1 LNYIDNWEE
10 TKQRFMAWW
19 DRSGMDRPLM
29 KVTARKDGYQCRF
42 TRNPVFY
49 PVYTSGYKSPEDYFL
64 NVEKNVE
71 QYRNYFR
78 SHKLYA
84 ESFPNFD
91 VNLGAGSLALYLG
104 CEPEFAEYT
113 IWFKECIKDNW
124 NEVMPLKFNPENKW
138 WKKHLE
144 MIDKALELINGEF
157 PVGIPDI
164 VENVDILSA
173 MRGPQKFCYD
183 LIDEPDLM
191 FELLRQL
198 DDLYFRYYDDIYE
211 RVALKDGGS
220 VYTVFQIWGPGK
232 TAKVQCDFCAMMSPS
247 QFRDFVVPSMR
258 RQCKRLDSSIY
269 HLDGPDAIKHLDA
282 LMEIEELDA
291 VQWTPGAGKP
301 DGGDESWYPI
311 YDKVVDAGKA
321 LWIDIYQGSP
331 DVWFEKADKL
341 VKRYGSKYLYLLF
354 GEMDEREA
362 NDFLKKVA
370 KTWR

>member
-211 RVALKDGGS
+211 RVALTAPVTTPEPTIPELKS
-220 VYTVFQIWGPGK
+220 AIVKAKAFTIASALASTQIP
-232 TAKVQCDFCAMMSPS
+232 M
-247 QFRDFVVPSMR
+247 
-258 RQCKRLDSSIY
+258 
-269 HLDGPDAIKHLDA
+269 
-282 LMEIEELDA
+282 
-291 VQWTPGAGKP
+291 P
-301 DGGDESWYPI
+301 DGDGTVI
-311 YDKVVDAGKA
+311 TK
-321 LWIDIYQGSP
+321 
-331 DVWFEKADKL
+331 
-341 VKRYGSKYLYLLF
+341 
-354 GEMDEREA
+354 
-362 NDFLKKVA
+362 NTFLGIHYSI
-370 KTWR
+370 